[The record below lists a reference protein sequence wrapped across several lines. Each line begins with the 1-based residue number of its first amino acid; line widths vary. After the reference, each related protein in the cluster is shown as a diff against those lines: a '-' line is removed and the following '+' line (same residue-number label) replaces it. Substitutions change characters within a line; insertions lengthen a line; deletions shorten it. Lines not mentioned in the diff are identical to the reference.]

1 MEGVNSQNGVL
12 CPNRVLL
19 EGAHRHVKQ
28 LVHHTGPRPN
38 SSLKILYYNAR
49 SLLPKFDE
57 LLISADIHCP
67 DVICITESWLCHDI
81 QDSEIQIPGYQL
93 VRLDRNRH
101 GGGVL
106 MYVLYKFIVKLLPSP
121 YPSLPRVAHFY
132 NTL

>member
-67 DVICITESWLCHDI
+67 DVICIT
-81 QDSEIQIPGYQL
+81 
-93 VRLDRNRH
+93 
-101 GGGVL
+101 
-106 MYVLYKFIVKLLPSP
+106 
-121 YPSLPRVAHFY
+121 
-132 NTL
+132 